1 MRDPNRLYD
10 FYDQIREMHMKY
22 APDLRFAQMIFNV
35 FGDTDIFY
43 LEEEDVIKAVKEHFE
58 KGD

>member
-10 FYDQIREMHMKY
+10 FYDQMRKMHMKH
-22 APDLRFAQMIFNV
+22 APDLRFAQMMVNV
-35 FGDTDIFY
+35 FGTADIFY
-43 LEEEDVIKAVKEHFE
+43 LEEEDVIKAVKEYFE